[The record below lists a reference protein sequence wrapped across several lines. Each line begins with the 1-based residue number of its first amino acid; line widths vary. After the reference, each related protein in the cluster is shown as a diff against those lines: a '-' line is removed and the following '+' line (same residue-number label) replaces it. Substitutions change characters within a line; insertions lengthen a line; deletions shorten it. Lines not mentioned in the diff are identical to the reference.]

1 MLGAVDWLAA
11 VGRLHPLLLHL
22 PIGLLVAL
30 CAVEALRRARGR
42 TEVDASRGVLV
53 SLLALTAFLAALTGW
68 LLHESDDYGDPVDLH
83 EWLGIALMAV
93 CAVIAV
99 AHCRRSPRF
108 GAWLA
113 LGALLLGL
121 ALMRRRRH

>member
-83 EWLGIALMAV
+83 EWLGIAAY
-93 CAVIAV
+93 
-99 AHCRRSPRF
+99 R
-108 GAWLA
+108 LA
-113 LGALLLGL
+113 GWI
-121 ALMRRRRH
+121 